1 MVTKK
6 NFWSGKKILIT
17 GHTGFKGS
25 WLSLWLNYL
34 GANLVGLSLD
44 PEGPKS
50 IYHQIQLSEL
60 MISLRGDIRDKDF
73 VDKTLKEYQ
82 PEIIFHLA
90 AQPLVRKSYYDPIST
105 FSTNIIGT
113 ANLLEAAR
121 LSDSLKAI
129 VVITSDKCYQNLE
142 TNRRFKET
150 DPLGGH
156 DPYSSSKACAELV
169 SLSYRKSFLRDLN
182 ISIATVRAGNV
193 IGGGDWA
200 EDRLIPDLVRGIE
213 SKEKIKIRNPK
224 AIRPWQHVLDP
235 LSGYLGLARKLWND
249 DNYSSAWNFGPNRKD
264 ERNVGWVA
272 NYFLKKFQL
281 KEMLTL
287 DQEVNPPEASYLKLD
302 SKKAKT
308 LLDWKPK
315 WNLKI
320 ALDETHYWY
329 KESFTTKNMQE
340 FSLNQINKYQEC

>member
-34 GANLVGLSLD
+34 GANLVGFSLD

-50 IYHQIQLSEL
+50 NYHQIQLSEL
-60 MISLRGDIRDKDF
+60 MVSLRGDIRDKDF

-90 AQPLVRKSYYDPIST
+90 AQSLVRKSYADPIST
-105 FSTNIIGT
+105 FSTNVMGT

-129 VVITSDKCYQNLE
+129 VLITSDKCYQNLE

-213 SKEKIKIRNPK
+213 SEEKIKIRNPK
-224 AIRPWQHVLDP
+224 AIRPWQHVLEP

-249 DNYSSAWNFGPNRKD
+249 DNYASAWNFGPNSKD

-287 DQEVNPPEASYLKLD
+287 DQEVNPPEAFYLKLD

-308 LLDWKPK
+308 LLDWNPK